1 MSFSSEVK
9 TELCKRT
16 INKQC
21 CVRAACYGFAC
32 FDKYFDD
39 KGVVLHTERAMI
51 AQHAKHLY
59 KQLGIRSEV
68 VEKLQQDGPIYE
80 FSVKEPESVAMMLLS
95 FGHTGKEKSP
105 EIHRDIFICP
115 SCLSAFLASAF
126 LCCGMVADPVK
137 EYSIEFV
144 SNRVALL
151 ESFSALLQ
159 DYGFEPRIA
168 KRRYNSALYF
178 KASEQVEDMLTL
190 MGATTA
196 SLEIMN
202 RKIYK
207 EFRNKTN
214 RITNCENA
222 NIDKIINASE
232 NAIRNLQLLRE
243 NQQFESLPEELRE
256 IARLRIDY
264 PECSLA
270 ELGAMLEP
278 PLGKSGVSHR
288 LRKLA
293 SIAEGLKKAEAANAK

>member
-159 DYGFEPRIA
+159 NYGFEPRIA

-178 KASEQVEDMLTL
+178 KASEQVEDMLT
-190 MGATTA
+190 
-196 SLEIMN
+196 
-202 RKIYK
+202 
-207 EFRNKTN
+207 
-214 RITNCENA
+214 
-222 NIDKIINASE
+222 
-232 NAIRNLQLLRE
+232 
-243 NQQFESLPEELRE
+243 
-256 IARLRIDY
+256 
-264 PECSLA
+264 
-270 ELGAMLEP
+270 
-278 PLGKSGVSHR
+278 
-288 LRKLA
+288 
-293 SIAEGLKKAEAANAK
+293 